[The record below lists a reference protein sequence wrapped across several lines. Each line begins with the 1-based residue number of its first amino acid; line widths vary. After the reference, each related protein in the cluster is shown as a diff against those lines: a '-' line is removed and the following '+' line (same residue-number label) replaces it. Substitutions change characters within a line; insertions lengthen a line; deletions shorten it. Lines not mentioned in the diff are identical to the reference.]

1 MVERDGN
8 GRKGEGEDWRK
19 LCAAA
24 AEEPDSEKLIS
35 LVHQILRAFDER
47 DQAVKLSGRPK
58 QYCGQP

>member
-1 MVERDGN
+1 MAERDGN
-8 GRKGEGEDWRK
+8 GCESNGEDWRK

-24 AEEPDSEKLIS
+24 VEEPDSEKLVS

-47 DQAVKLSGRPK
+47 DQAVKLSARTK